1 MPPHRRQANVISTAA
16 KRFSAPYPTWIIVI
30 VLLYIIFF
38 LPVMVFVLNAWW
50 LEKYNE
56 SNIEIKNTLKLHKV
70 QSLTSRVWHVYRR
83 TVEVSRLSHY
93 KPKVKHGSSD
103 ATYVEISNS
112 GVPNS
117 ETLHGIYVGK
127 PNMLLLHGSLLF
139 HGLSSE
145 SQTLTNKEQVTDW
158 SECDVCLY
166 KVAKQDTLAD
176 RYESYANP
184 VTDRACA
191 WCVALLGLSMPGQ
204 KPLEYY
210 CYSSSSSSNSGD
222 ECEDRNYQLITGG
235 GNEDKSDESD
245 ESDIEFVSPSSAPM

>member
-145 SQTLTNKEQVTDW
+145 SQTLTNSMPWLSSIFKEGM
-158 SECDVCLY
+158 EHR
-166 KVAKQDTLAD
+166 KQDKSQFKIAHRTKK
-176 RYESYANP
+176 SYLRSLSLN
-184 VTDRACA
+184 R
-191 WCVALLGLSMPGQ
+191 LLYRSLIFSLSR
-204 KPLEYY
+204 L
-210 CYSSSSSSNSGD
+210 
-222 ECEDRNYQLITGG
+222 
-235 GNEDKSDESD
+235 
-245 ESDIEFVSPSSAPM
+245 